1 MNQGQ
6 MAFSRIMEDG
16 SRFVLDRCIRRYDG
30 NRGVR
35 RFSVR
40 DQYLAMSFA
49 QMTFR
54 DSLRDIEASLG
65 SAPDR
70 LCHLGTRGTVAR
82 SALADRGPALLHP
95 VGCHHLLL
103 RQLHALAPGRGIQAG
118 GDPLQRV
125 PSTQVRKTG
134 CPQSGKKGDN
144 LLHPGL
150 ASGPPGPGSGC
161 PRSGLHRLLPTG
173 SPERGPRD
181 LRDPGQSRHA
191 VGTGLLQAG
200 GSLDGPGLRPD
211 HPTSPGI
218 QLPAVRTS
226 PG

>member
-65 SAPDR
+65 SAPNR

-95 VGCHHLLL
+95 FGCHHLLP

-118 GDPLQRV
+118 GDP
-125 PSTQVRKTG
+125 PT
-134 CPQSGKKGDN
+134 
-144 LLHPGL
+144 
-150 ASGPPGPGSGC
+150 AGPVNS
-161 PRSGLHRLLPTG
+161 SAQNWV
-173 SPERGPRD
+173 SPEWEKG
-181 LRDPGQSRHA
+181 GQSPTPWARFRS
-191 VGTGLLQAG
+191 TRAG
-200 GSLDGPGLRPD
+200 IRMPTFGASSASPD
-211 HPTSPGI
+211 W
-218 QLPAVRTS
+218 LA
-226 PG
+226 

>member
-6 MAFSRIMEDG
+6 MAFSRIMEHG

-30 NRGVR
+30 NGGVR

-49 QMTFR
+49 HMTFR
-54 DSLRDIEASLG
+54 DSLRDIEACLG
-65 SAPDR
+65 SAPDT

-82 SALADRGPALLHP
+82 STLADRGPALLHP
-95 VGCHHLLL
+95 FGCHHLLP

-118 GDPLQRV
+118 GDPPQRV

-134 CPQSGKKGDN
+134 CPQSGKMGDN

-150 ASGPPGPGSGC
+150 GSGPPGPGESDRVFRR
-161 PRSGLHRLLPTG
+161 PQS
-173 SPERGPRD
+173 
-181 LRDPGQSRHA
+181 LRR
-191 VGTGLLQAG
+191 
-200 GSLDGPGLRPD
+200 R
-211 HPTSPGI
+211 
-218 QLPAVRTS
+218 VRTPWSEVRWTSARRIPSGSS
-226 PG
+226 PTPGASSGDSPQAFAPGTVSLQIDSCQRLR